1 MVDENTQ
8 TDILNNNYETELTPQ
23 IIAIDVESNQNGEDD
38 EQSKSEENTQLLIFI
53 LISVVAILAIALLC
67 FGLFKLYSCFK
78 SIEIKFPKKKEVQT
92 GQETTLEAQDT
103 LEAPFEKFKKKMTKD
118 ELAEKEQQEIKA
130 IITTLKATG
139 MPD

>member
-8 TDILNNNYETELTPQ
+8 TDILNNNYETEPTPQ
-23 IIAIDVESNQNGEDD
+23 IIAIDVESNQNGEED

-53 LISVVAILAIALLC
+53 LISVVAILAIALFC

-103 LEAPFEKFKKKMTKD
+103 LEAPF
-118 ELAEKEQQEIKA
+118 
-130 IITTLKATG
+130 
-139 MPD
+139 